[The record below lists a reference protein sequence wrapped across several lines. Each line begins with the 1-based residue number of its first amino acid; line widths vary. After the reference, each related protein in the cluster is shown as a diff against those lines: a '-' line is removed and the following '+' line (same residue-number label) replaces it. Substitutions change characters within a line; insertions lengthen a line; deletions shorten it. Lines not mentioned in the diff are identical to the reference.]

1 MPDPVATAYVNE
13 IPKWGEPYPRILDRN
28 SMLNALTDYILQVNY
43 HGYRPDPRKVLA
55 VRTSDRTATLHT
67 AAVPLRQ
74 EVYYFIEG
82 EVFPQEGTTRLK
94 EGQTLEELAEE
105 LLAQCYEQL
114 WIWVAYDFTKGS
126 PPGFRKP
133 FEHEL
138 IVKGSPEPNPEQFS
152 RRKDIPDGIH
162 PKFFLPDQTPL
173 NRVPADFQP
182 DVTLDEVV
190 SYLNNLVTTDFRNA
204 LPEGDNQPIWDLPL
218 VGVASAD
225 DPLFARF
232 QDPEV
237 VGAQHRLPQEW
248 LPGAQSIVSVF
259 LPFSEHIFRSYK
271 KESRYSAIEFSSG
284 KWNGSK
290 FLNVV
295 RRGLSRYFEARGGL
309 ANAPNIDPRYDSDG
323 WLPFWSERH
332 VAFAAGVGTFG
343 LQQALITE
351 RGAYGR
357 VCSVITTL
365 KLKPTVRPYTEA
377 YGYCLYAF
385 DGSCTA
391 CVGRCPTGAVN
402 ASGKIVALCS
412 KHGNSEHFKEWGY
425 GSCGHCSTFIP
436 CSRQVPA
443 KILKATGRNI

>member
-1 MPDPVATAYVNE
+1 M
-13 IPKWGEPYPRILDRN
+13 
-28 SMLNALTDYILQVNY
+28 
-43 HGYRPDPRKVLA
+43 
-55 VRTSDRTATLHT
+55 
-67 AAVPLRQ
+67 
-74 EVYYFIEG
+74 
-82 EVFPQEGTTRLK
+82 
-94 EGQTLEELAEE
+94 
-105 LLAQCYEQL
+105 
-114 WIWVAYDFTKGS
+114 AYDFTKGS

-138 IVKGSPEPNPEQFS
+138 IFKGSSAPNPEQVT
-152 RRKDIPDGIH
+152 RRGDIPPGIH
-162 PKFFLPDQTPL
+162 PNFYLPDPTPQ
-173 NRVPADFQP
+173 NRVAADFQP
-182 DVTLDEVV
+182 DIPQDEIVN
-190 SYLNNLVTTDFRNA
+190 YLNTLIISDFRNA
-204 LPEGDNQPIWDLPL
+204 LPEGDNQPIWDLPV
-218 VGVASAD
+218 VGVAAAD
-225 DPLFARF
+225 DLLFERF

-248 LPGAQSIVSVF
+248 LPGARSIVSVF

-295 RRGLSRYFEARGGL
+295 RRGLSRFFEEHGGQ

-365 KLKPTVRPYTEA
+365 KLKPTIRPYTEA

-385 DGSCTA
+385 DGSCSA
-391 CVGRCPTGAVN
+391 CAGRCPTGAVN
-402 ASGKIVALCS
+402 VAGKEVALCS

-436 CSRQVPA
+436 CSRAIPA
-443 KILKATGRNI
+443 KIKKALG